1 MSTMSSPDPAD
12 DLERI
17 RQAREGDDSSDGL
30 DVEVFICPVQGCS
43 RTIIGDS
50 ANLRHHVRQES
61 DDDHA
66 GFELTEDL
74 ELVKRWEQMEWGP
87 GALESEVIE

>member
-1 MSTMSSPDPAD
+1 MSQSESRET
-12 DLERI
+12 LEQI
-17 RQAREGDDSSDGL
+17 RRAKERGDSGDAP
-30 DVEVFICPVQGCS
+30 DVEVLICPVQGCS
-43 RTIIGDS
+43 RTIIDDPS
-50 ANLRHHVRQES
+50 NLRHHVRQLS

-66 GFELTEDL
+66 GLELTEDL